1 MASSSG
7 EVAFLRGLVTSEH
20 SCSIVAPSE
29 QPYAW
34 QCVERRVAARAE
46 IARVEAERNQGV
58 VRNGAEIKV
67 SRCNS
72 GKLESASTKAIS
84 FAGARASAKKTSLAK
99 LQRKSNVVA
108 IRDGIIKRVK

>member
-20 SCSIVAPSE
+20 SCSIVAPQE

-34 QCVERRVAARAE
+34 QCVERRVNARAE
-46 IARVEAERNQGV
+46 IARAEAEKVQGTIK
-58 VRNGAEIKV
+58 GGSEIRV
-67 SRCNS
+67 SRCNG
-72 GKLESASTKAIS
+72 GKLESASAKAIQ
-84 FAGARASAKKTSLAK
+84 FASARASAKKTSLAK
-99 LQRKSNVVA
+99 VQGKTRVVA